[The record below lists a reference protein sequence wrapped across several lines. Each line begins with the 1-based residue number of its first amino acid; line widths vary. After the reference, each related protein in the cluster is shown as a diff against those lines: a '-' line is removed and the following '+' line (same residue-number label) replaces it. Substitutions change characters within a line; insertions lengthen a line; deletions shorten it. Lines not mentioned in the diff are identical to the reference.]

1 VYMGNPGLMSA
12 KRCPKSRKSLSHTE
26 RGFRRRKN
34 RRKSQTG
41 ESIISKIFR
50 NRRKQEDKKQIPP
63 SVITG
68 WRLWLFR
75 VIALTIFP
83 SLLLLLD
90 LSLRIA
96 GYGFSSNA
104 IIKFQADGKDA
115 CCDNVKFGWRFFPR
129 NIARESE
136 PFIFPAE
143 KPDDTYRIFILGASA
158 AQGFT
163 EPAFSFGRILREML
177 HEKYPAINFE
187 LINTAM
193 TAINSHVVLQIV
205 KDCARYDPDLFIV
218 YLGNNEVTGPYGAG
232 TVYTLP
238 LANLSVIRTGIAL
251 KATRLGQLLAGL
263 ADSVG
268 AQKSTP
274 RVWRGLEMFLDNQV
288 RDDTPPL
295 EAVYRNFQRNLKDIG
310 RISSKSGSKTI
321 FCTVGSNLKDSPPF
335 ASLHRPDLTPAE
347 KKKWDDIYRQGAEY
361 ELQVNYAD
369 AIECYL
375 EAAKI
380 DDRYADL
387 QFRLARCYWAA
398 AEYKKARERYIRALE
413 LDTLR
418 FRADTRI
425 NNIIRD
431 VAGDKT
437 AEGIYLTDTIEVFE
451 KNSPHAIPGKELFY
465 EHVHLNFKGNYF
477 LAKTIFEQVEKIL
490 PPQLTKS
497 QQADNHQILTEAEC
511 AERLAYTGWD
521 RYQIADKVLNDFIK
535 KPPFTNQ
542 LYQQERVRQMEQ
554 NIEALKI
561 YLAPEALEN
570 VALQY
575 RQAIQ
580 KSPSDWRLRW
590 KYGKLLG
597 GGLKD
602 YQSAAEQYR
611 LVRNYLPH
619 SYKVYAALGA
629 VSRELGDIDE
639 VVAQYQ
645 EAIRIKPTCINAHYY
660 LAWAYRKQG
669 RNDKSIE
676 YYYKTLRLQPT
687 HVVAYNKLVEILFRQ
702 GKIDQG
708 IKVFREGLLFVPNSS
723 ILHCNLGVLLD
734 SQGNRPEAIK
744 ELNTAVKIDPN
755 SPKIRRVLEAILK
768 KGN

>member
-1 VYMGNPGLMSA
+1 MSNKHRA
-12 KRCPKSRKSLSHTE
+12 KKRKSLSHTQRE
-26 RGFRRRKN
+26 VRHQKTRRH
-34 RRKSQTG
+34 SQA
-41 ESIISKIFR
+41 
-50 NRRKQEDKKQIPP
+50 DKKQALPT
-63 SVITG
+63 SITG
-68 WRLWLFR
+68 RRLWLFR
-75 VIALTIFP
+75 IIALTVFP
-83 SLLLLLD
+83 VLLLLVVE

-96 GYGFSSNA
+96 GYGFSPHA
-104 IIKFQADGKDA
+104 IIKCQVDGGDA
-115 CCDNVKFGWRFFPR
+115 YCDNVKFGWRFFRR

-136 PFIFPAE
+136 PFIFPSE

-158 AQGFT
+158 AQGT
-163 EPAFSFGRILREML
+163 PEAAFSFGRILKEML
-177 HEKYPAINFE
+177 HDKYPAVNFE

-193 TAINSHVVLQIV
+193 TAINSHVVLQIA
-205 KDCARYDPDLFIV
+205 KDCARYDPDLFII
-218 YLGNNEVTGPYGAG
+218 YLGNNEVTGPYSAG

-251 KATRLGQLLAGL
+251 KATRLGQLLTGL

-268 AQKSTP
+268 AENNTP
-274 RVWRGLEMFLDNQV
+274 RVWRGLEMFLDNQL
-288 RDDTPPL
+288 RANAPSL

-310 RISSKSGSKTI
+310 RIALKSGGKTI

-347 KKKWDDIYRQGAEY
+347 MKKWDDIYRQGAEH
-361 ELQVNYAD
+361 ELKRDYAD

-387 QFRLARCYWAA
+387 QFRLGRCYWAA
-398 AEYKKARERYIRALE
+398 AEYEKARERYIRARE

-418 FRADTRI
+418 FRADSRI

-431 VAGDKT
+431 IAGDKT
-437 AEGIYLTDTIEVFE
+437 AEGIYLTDTAKYLE
-451 KNSPHAIPGKELFY
+451 KNSPNAIPGQELFY
-465 EHVHLNFKGNYF
+465 EHVHLNLKGNYF

-490 PPQLTKS
+490 PPQLAKL
-497 QQADNHQILTEAEC
+497 QRADNHQILTEDQC
-511 AERLAYTGWD
+511 VQRLAYTGWD
-521 RYQIADKVLNDFIK
+521 RYQIADKVLNGFIK

-542 LYQQERVRQMEQ
+542 LYHQERVRQMEQ

-570 VALQY
+570 AALQY
-575 RQAIQ
+575 RQAVQ

-590 KYGKLLG
+590 KYGKLLTE
-597 GGLKD
+597 GLKD
-602 YQSAAEQYR
+602 YQAAAEQYR

-619 SYKVYAALGA
+619 SHIVYAALGA
-629 VSRELGDIDE
+629 VSRGLGDIDQ

-645 EAIRIKPTCINAHYY
+645 EAIRIKPTCIYAHYY
-660 LAWAYRKQG
+660 LAWAYNKQG
-669 RNDKSIE
+669 RIDESIE

-687 HVVAYNKLVEILFRQ
+687 HMRAYNNLGQILFKQ
-702 GKIDQG
+702 GKIDQS
-708 IKVFREGLLFVPNSS
+708 IKVHRKGLLFIPNSS
-723 ILHCNLGVLLD
+723 ILHCNLGLLLD
-734 SQGNRPEAIK
+734 RQGNRTEAIK
-744 ELNTAVKIDPN
+744 EVNTAIRIDPN
-755 SPKIRRVLEAILK
+755 SPKIRRAMEAILK